1 MTFQWPWMLAL
12 LLTLPLL
19 AAGYLAVER
28 RRTARLT
35 ALGLGTAAGS
45 APTPRGATAPGGS
58 TAPRRATATLRR
70 YVPALIVLAGIGAL
84 VVALA
89 RPQAVVAIPREE
101 GTVVLVIDVSAS
113 MAATDAGTVVSTGST
128 ASPSA
133 APAWDSGT
141 RIALAKAIASA
152 FVERQPQSVVVGVV
166 AFSDGGLSVQVPTND
181 QAAVLAAIDRLTPQ
195 RGTSVA
201 QGITAALATIT
212 ESRAPRNQGFYTDRI
227 PAPTSEATAPTTE
240 PAAPAPAAAPG
251 SDTSAVVVLLSDGE
265 DQGGPDPMEA
275 AQAAADLGIR
285 VMTVGIGSAG
295 GTTIDLEGFQVHTQL
310 DEAMLE
316 AIAAATDGTYERAD
330 ATDPA
335 SALTAVDE
343 VLSTTLVAHEQDI
356 EVTALVAGVGLLLVV
371 LGSVTGFAVLGRLP

>member
-1 MTFQWPWMLAL
+1 MTFQWPEMLAL

-28 RRTARLT
+28 RRAARLA

-45 APTPRGATAPGGS
+45 ATTPGSATAG
-58 TAPRRATATLRR
+58 RRATATLRR
-70 YVPALIVLAGIGAL
+70 YAPALIVLAGIGAL

-113 MAATDAGTVVSTGST
+113 MAATDAGTVVSTGSA

-201 QGITAALATIT
+201 QGISAALATIA
-212 ESRAPRNQGFYTDRI
+212 ESRAPHNQGFYTDRT
-227 PAPTSEATAPTTE
+227 PPPTSE
-240 PAAPAPAAAPG
+240 PAAPAIAAAPG
-251 SDTSAVVVLLSDGE
+251 SDTSAVVVLISDGE
-265 DQGGPDPMEA
+265 DQGGPDPLEA

-285 VMTVGIGSAG
+285 VMTVGVGSAG

-310 DEAMLE
+310 DEAMLG
-316 AIAAATDGTYERAD
+316 AIAATTDGTYERGD
-330 ATDPA
+330 ATGTEG
-335 SALTAVDE
+335 ALTSVDE
-343 VLSTTLVAHEQDI
+343 TLSTALVAHEQDI
-356 EVTALVAGVGLLLVV
+356 EVTALMAGLGLLLVV
-371 LGSVTGFAVLGRLP
+371 VGGVTGFAVLGRLP